1 MLCPA
6 AKRVRLC
13 KLRIVCA
20 PIERAEAMHK
30 FTVTLTREIE
40 ADTAEEAA
48 LLLYQELSK
57 GPVPDRYSVTDETK
71 VTTEINL
78 DRNKADEFA
87 SIDHTADPGNW

>member
-1 MLCPA
+1 
-6 AKRVRLC
+6 
-13 KLRIVCA
+13 
-20 PIERAEAMHK
+20 MHK

-57 GPVPDRYSVTDETK
+57 GPVPDRYAVTDETG
-71 VTTEINL
+71 VTTEVKL
-78 DRNKADEFA
+78 DREKADEFA